1 MTRTSDYLAG
11 FVDSQGE
18 LEHYIRR
25 RAAEVPSLDPT
36 APHHRSRLRALVEAG
51 IGSRLD
57 SPRAST
63 TWLPLSEPT
72 TSQTG
77 VRTQR
82 VALTTGGRHPL
93 PAILYRP
100 PAGASPSPGVLF
112 LSGHAALGKDEP
124 SFAHVCL
131 RLAEAGCV
139 VLAPEPWAQ
148 GERVGAEQL
157 WGVEAHTLEGIRR
170 WWGDRWLVAEML
182 LEYRCALDVLE
193 SLSEVDADQL
203 GVTGVS
209 GGGWMTT
216 LLMAVEPRLHAAAIA
231 TFITSRAAYRTFGQA
246 QDAEQHL
253 VGAAELDHGDFIAA
267 MAPRPV
273 AVLAAKWDF
282 FPIEGTFDS
291 VAYAQ
296 AAYSANDAAD
306 QLRIRTADCGHGYSP
321 ALRED
326 AIEFFAESFGLPVP
340 ERRLEAPAET
350 DSTPG
355 RRAEEWALLPAVA
368 YTAMHPRSA
377 EWLRETVSRGRRTPQ
392 HTSVRWVSG
401 RPDAAGVFW
410 RSETDLSCGGVAC
423 GTAPATRAAQGRL
436 SLVLTP
442 HGTDDRTEESVQA
455 RLKAA
460 HGPDDGPMVHLDL
473 RGQGALRAREGAT
486 TPGAE
491 LGGIA
496 DDPTYRP
503 LCELLWLGDSL
514 MAGRVY
520 DLLRAV
526 EVLLEDATLAA
537 GWQLAAEVQVLTLG
551 DGPRL
556 CAELAA
562 TLDPRV
568 VPVPLDGDGVDV
580 RERLDRGGDDWVRE
594 WWEWVLPGW
603 LQSPA

>member
-1 MTRTSDYLAG
+1 MIRSSDYLAG
-11 FVDSQGE
+11 LVDSHGE
-18 LEHYIRR
+18 LEHYVRR
-25 RAAEVPSLDPT
+25 RAAGVPSLDPT
-36 APHHRSRLRALVEAG
+36 APDHRSRLGALVEGG
-51 IGSRLD
+51 IGSRLE

-63 TWLPLSEPT
+63 AWLPLAEPT
-72 TSQTG
+72 RSQTG
-77 VRTQR
+77 VSTQR
-82 VALTTGGRHPL
+82 VSLNISGRYPVPAL
-93 PAILYRP
+93 LYRP
-100 PAGASPSPGVLF
+100 SSGAPSSPAVLF

-148 GERVGAEQL
+148 GERVGAGQL

-193 SLSEVDADQL
+193 SLPGVDAQRL

-216 LLMAVEPRLHAAAIA
+216 LLMAVDPRVQAAAIA
-231 TFITSRAAYRTFGQA
+231 TFVTSRAAYRTFGQA

-253 VGAAELDHGDFIAA
+253 VGAAQLDHGDFIAA

-273 AVLAAKWDF
+273 AVLAAQWDF

-291 VAYAQ
+291 VSYAR
-296 AAYSANDAAD
+296 AAYDANAAGD
-306 QLRIRTADCGHGYSP
+306 RLRIRTAESGHGYSP

-326 AIEFFAESFGLPVP
+326 AIEFFAQSFALPRP
-340 ERRLEAPAET
+340 ERHLEAPAGM
-350 DSTPG
+350 DNAPLAP
-355 RRAEEWALLPAVA
+355 AEEWTLLPPVT
-368 YTAMHPRSA
+368 YTAMHPRST
-377 EWLRETVSRGRRTPQ
+377 EWLHETVWRGRTTPQ
-392 HTSVRWVSG
+392 HTAVRWPSD
-401 RPDAAGVFW
+401 RPDTPGVFW
-410 RSETDLSCGGVAC
+410 RSEADLTCGGVAS
-423 GTAPATRAAQGRL
+423 GTQPATGAAKGGL

-442 HGTDDRTEESVQA
+442 HGTDDRTDE
-455 RLKAA
+455 RLPALLGA
-460 HGPDDGPMVHLDL
+460 THRSDDGPMVHLDL
-473 RGQGALRAREGAT
+473 RGQGAFRASGGAT

-491 LGGIA
+491 PGAITG
-496 DDPTYRP
+496 DPTYRL

-526 EVLLEDATLAA
+526 DVLLEDATLAER
-537 GWQLAAEVQVLTLG
+537 WQLAAQVRVLTLG

-556 CAELAA
+556 CAEFAA
-562 TLDPRV
+562 ALDARI
-568 VPVPLDGDGVDV
+568 VPVALDGEGVDV
-580 RERLDRGGDDWVRE
+580 RERLDRGGDDWIRE

-603 LQSPA
+603 LHSPA